1 MNKVGSNVA
10 WMLPVPAG
18 QLLDIRIA
26 SEQQMISKPR
36 MMSLTRA
43 DRDMVAQ
50 DSVKITPLNTLGINK
65 NDSLSYLLYRSEN
78 MI

>member
-26 SEQQMISKPR
+26 NEQQMISKPR

-43 DRDMVAQ
+43 DRDMVY
-50 DSVKITPLNTLGINK
+50 LGFSK
-65 NDSLSYLLYRSEN
+65 TTASFPR
-78 MI
+78 